1 MALTIASSAFREGDT
16 IPVRYTCKGQG
27 ISPELRWSGAPEKT
41 TSFAIITEDPDAP
54 RGTFTHWVLF
64 NLPAYANSLPEN
76 VPAQA
81 QLSGGALQGKND
93 AGGLGYYGPCPP
105 PGKPHRYYFILYALD
120 ILLYL
125 KAGAGKAQV
134 QEAIRG
140 HVLAEAHLLGM
151 FGT

>member
-1 MALTIASSAFREGDT
+1 LVLTMTSSAFSQGGR

-27 ISPELRWSGAPEKT
+27 ISPELHWSGIPENT

-54 RGTFTHWVLF
+54 HGTFVHWVLF
-64 NLPAYANSLPEN
+64 NLPKGTNSLYED
-76 VPAQA
+76 VPSQG
-81 QLSGGALQGKND
+81 QLSGGVLQGKND

-105 PGKPHRYYFILYALD
+105 PGKPHRYYFKLYALD
-120 ILLYL
+120 ILLGL

-140 HVLAEAHLLGM
+140 HVLAEAHLMGM